1 MVNANNFYF
10 AGRKRV
16 AASSNTVAEAIDG
29 LRLTCGKAKRECF
42 LMRDRSSG
50 LSILFP
56 CWRNC
61 SGSAI
66 SGGTGPLRRRW
77 SLIYLHLGSL
87 PLFALLISSVQGHE
101 GHGGAEIGPYD
112 LDTPRQVTPE
122 TAAHIGLQTTEV
134 DFGIVED
141 VLHLFGIV
149 RPAPDR
155 YWVISP
161 RTAGKITN
169 VHVQVGDRVREGD
182 VLVEIDSPELARN
195 VYEARKLEAEYQ
207 KLLVEL
213 ARGEGRVE
221 QLRVEVENAEQTAVL
236 SEAEL
241 QRMESAG
248 ESVIPLNILAE
259 RRAATIR
266 VRGDAKLRIVDLR
279 VASEE
284 LNALQHQA
292 EALMLSRD
300 ALLAVSNV
308 EPARSG
314 PGDAEVQ
321 GKSELPINVVRLRAP
336 ADGVVIERS
345 ARPGH
350 WVQPGERVLAIADFS
365 VIQVEGE
372 LPESLIAR
380 LADRKS
386 DVVRVR
392 TPADSRF
399 MGIGRV
405 QYISPVLDEV
415 KRTAH
420 VLVEAPNPDGVLRGG
435 TFVDLS
441 VVLREEKTAV
451 VVPVSAVLQDGPVH
465 FVFVKQKDDV
475 YQKQDIAPG
484 LTNDQVVEVLSGLA
498 PGDVVVSQGVYSL
511 TQLRPKTAAVV
522 SATLPGAA
530 TTQK

>member
-1 MVNANNFYF
+1 
-10 AGRKRV
+10 
-16 AASSNTVAEAIDG
+16 
-29 LRLTCGKAKRECF
+29 
-42 LMRDRSSG
+42 
-50 LSILFP
+50 
-56 CWRNC
+56 
-61 SGSAI
+61 
-66 SGGTGPLRRRW
+66 
-77 SLIYLHLGSL
+77 
-87 PLFALLISSVQGHE
+87 VQGHE

-122 TAAHIGLQTTEV
+122 TAAHIGLQTTEA
-134 DFGIVED
+134 DFGAVED

-155 YWVISP
+155 LWVISP

-169 VHVQVGDRVREGD
+169 VHVQIGDRVRAGD

-213 ARGEGRVE
+213 ARGEGRVD
-221 QLRVEVENAEQTAVL
+221 QLRVEVENAGETAGL
-236 SEAEL
+236 AEDEL
-241 QRMESAG
+241 QRAERAG
-248 ESVIPLNILAE
+248 ESVIPLNTLGE

-266 VRGDAKLRIVDLR
+266 ARGDAKLRAIDLK

-284 LNALQHQA
+284 FKALRHQANALK
-292 EALMLSRD
+292 LSRD

-308 EPARSG
+308 EPALGRRE
-314 PGDAEVQ
+314 DWAAQE
-321 GKSELPINVVRLRAP
+321 KSELPINVVQLRSP
-336 ADGVVIERS
+336 AEGVVIERS

-350 WVQPGERVLAIADFS
+350 WVQPTETVLAIADFS
-365 VIQVEGE
+365 VVQVEGE

-386 DVVRVR
+386 DVVRIR

-399 MGIGRV
+399 MSIGRV
-405 QYISPVLDEV
+405 QYISPVLDEI

-420 VLVEAPNPDGVLRGG
+420 VLVEAPNPGGVLRGG
-435 TFVDLS
+435 TYVELS
-441 VVLREEKTAV
+441 VVLREEKMAV

-465 FVFVKQKDDV
+465 FVFVKQKEDV

-484 LTNDQVVEVLSGLA
+484 LSNDRVVEVLSGLA
-498 PGDVVVSQGVYSL
+498 PGDVVVSQGAYSL
-511 TQLRPKTAAVV
+511 TQLRPKASTLASAPPPATAA
-522 SATLPGAA
+522 TP
-530 TTQK
+530 K